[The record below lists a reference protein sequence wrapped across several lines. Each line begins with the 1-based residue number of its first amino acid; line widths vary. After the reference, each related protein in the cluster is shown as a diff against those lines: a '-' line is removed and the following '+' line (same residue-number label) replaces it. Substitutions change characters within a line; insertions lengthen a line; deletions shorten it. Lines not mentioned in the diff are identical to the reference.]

1 MARQTRE
8 GRRISDGLLD
18 ELLAGQDPSEVFRDG
33 SLIDDLKK
41 AVAERALD
49 AEMEAHLGHEAE
61 QVSGNHRNG
70 HNRKRVLTEDGAL
83 DLEVPRDRQGR
94 FEPQLVEKY
103 ARRLPGFDDKVI
115 SMYARGMT
123 TREIR
128 AHIAELYGLTVSAEL
143 ISKVTD
149 AVLDEVAEWQSRPLE
164 EVYAIVYFDAVRVK
178 IRDEGLVRNKAVYL
192 AIGVSCAGRK
202 EVLGLWIEQTEGAKF
217 WLSVMNELKTR
228 GVGDVLIAVVDG
240 LKGFPDAIEAVFPQA
255 TVQTCLVHLIRRS
268 LAYVSYKE
276 RRALA
281 AALKTIYRAPTEAA
295 AQTALEALE
304 AGAWGQKYPAIMRS
318 WRSAWEHVVVND
330 N

>member
-8 GRRISDGLLD
+8 GRRISDELLD

-178 IRDEGLVRNKAVYL
+178 IPRRRPGTQQGGVLGDWRELCRAQGGAGAVDR
-192 AIGVSCAGRK
+192 ADRGG
-202 EVLGLWIEQTEGAKF
+202 EVLA
-217 WLSVMNELKTR
+217 LSDE
-228 GVGDVLIAVVDG
+228 
-240 LKGFPDAIEAVFPQA
+240 
-255 TVQTCLVHLIRRS
+255 RS
-268 LAYVSYKE
+268 
-276 RRALA
+276 RRA
-281 AALKTIYRAPTEAA
+281 
-295 AQTALEALE
+295 
-304 AGAWGQKYPAIMRS
+304 AWATS
-318 WRSAWEHVVVND
+318 
-330 N
+330 